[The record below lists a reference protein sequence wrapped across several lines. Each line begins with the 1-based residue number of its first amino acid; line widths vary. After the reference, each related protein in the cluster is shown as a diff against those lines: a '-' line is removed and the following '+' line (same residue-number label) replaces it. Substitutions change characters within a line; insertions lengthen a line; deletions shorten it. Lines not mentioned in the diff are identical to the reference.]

1 MVEETRR
8 PIETMTFKEAS
19 IELEQIVRALESG
32 DLELEDSLELYARGV
47 ELLKSLRERL
57 AGAEQKVRVLLDATD
72 ENAVTTASATASS
85 VMRIFFIFF
94 SPFGFIFNL
103 ILFSI

>member
-1 MVEETRR
+1 MAEETRR

-32 DLELEDSLELYARGV
+32 ELELEESLERYSRGV

-72 ENAVTTASATASS
+72 EGAVTTDTASAPKTAY
-85 VMRIFFIFF
+85 
-94 SPFGFIFNL
+94 L
-103 ILFSI
+103 DE